1 MLTGMENLTEH
12 EQPLGQA
19 PEWVGESADLAQHER
34 AMLHHELCSRV
45 ELPSRRWLK
54 DAMGDV

>member
-12 EQPLGQA
+12 KPQTTGS
-19 PEWVGESADLAQHER
+19 EWTAESAEPAPCER
-34 AMLHHELCSRV
+34 MMLHHELCSRV

-54 DAMGDV
+54 EAMGEG